1 MSATA
6 LSAIVVAGL
15 VLRLVLIEYDRR
27 IQTKSYQSILQ
38 IVLMDL
44 RTGHVEVKRIDLRE
58 RVTLTDDELGLTF
71 SFQVNPKNPEIAGL
85 LIKTTSG
92 QDRGFGLTGMSS
104 TYTFQ
109 NFRFT
114 AVRYGG
120 NVHLAKRELETDY
133 FGLDEGPEF
142 CSEDAVNGV
151 RLVANSPAWCFI
163 FAERALM
170 EHVVLTPGWW
180 RTLRNFLD
188 VERLKTLPTAR
199 QVFWQVQMPFD
210 EQSDQPVD
218 GCYRRLPRY
227 EEVQAFADRVG
238 KTIALFVAH
247 SNGYHGLS
255 VERKFLVMPRRPS
268 LLQAPLR
275 NFLRGF
281 CVA

>member
-1 MSATA
+1 MSAA
-6 LSAIVVAGL
+6 LIAIVVAGL
-15 VLRLVLIEYDRR
+15 VLRLALIEYDRR
-27 IQTKSYQSILQ
+27 IQTKNYQNILQ

-44 RTGHVEVKRIDLRE
+44 HTGHIEVRGMDLRE
-58 RVTLTDDELGLTF
+58 RATLTDDGLGLTF
-71 SFQVNPKNPEIAGL
+71 SFRVDQKNPEIAGL
-85 LIKTTSG
+85 HIKTKDG
-92 QDRGFGLTGMSS
+92 PEHGFGLTSLSS

-109 NFRFT
+109 NLRFT
-114 AVRYGG
+114 ALRYGG
-120 NVHLAKRELETDY
+120 SVQLAKRELEADY

-142 CSEDAVNGV
+142 SPEDIVDGV

-170 EHVVLTPGWW
+170 EHVILTPSWW
-180 RTLRNFLD
+180 RRLRNFLD
-188 VERLKTLPTAR
+188 VERLKTLPKAR
-199 QVFWQVQMPFD
+199 QVFWHVQMPFD
-210 EQSDQPVD
+210 EQSDQPID